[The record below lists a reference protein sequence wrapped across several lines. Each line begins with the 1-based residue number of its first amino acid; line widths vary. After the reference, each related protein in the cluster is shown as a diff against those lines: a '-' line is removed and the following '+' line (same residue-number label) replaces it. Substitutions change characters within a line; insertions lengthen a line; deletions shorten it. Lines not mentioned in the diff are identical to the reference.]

1 MKRTYLCAAIL
12 CSIVVAGMQAGLE
25 AQEGATPRV
34 ANKTE
39 GNANGH
45 VLDPAIEMAK
55 KALANSQANIRDYS
69 CTLVKR
75 ERIDGELKPY
85 DYIYTKIR
93 NRKVENGKTVQPFSV
108 YMYFLRPAD
117 AKGREVIYVEG
128 RDEGKMCAHEGGRV
142 GNIVPNLWL
151 DPKGFVAMKGQRY
164 PLTEVGLENLM
175 VQLITRAERDRKR
188 GECKVQ
194 FRRNAQVNGR
204 KCTVIQVVHPTRRDY
219 FDFHVAQIFV
229 DDQLQVPIRY
239 AAYDWPTAEGERPAL
254 IEEYTY
260 LNLKVNV
267 GLSNGDFDVSN
278 KNYNFE

>member
-1 MKRTYLCAAIL
+1 
-12 CSIVVAGMQAGLE
+12 
-25 AQEGATPRV
+25 
-34 ANKTE
+34 
-39 GNANGH
+39 
-45 VLDPAIEMAK
+45 
-55 KALANSQANIRDYS
+55 
-69 CTLVKR
+69 
-75 ERIDGELKPY
+75 
-85 DYIYTKIR
+85 
-93 NRKVENGKTVQPFSV
+93 
-108 YMYFLRPAD
+108 
-117 AKGREVIYVEG
+117 
-128 RDEGKMCAHEGGRV
+128 
-142 GNIVPNLWL
+142 
-151 DPKGFVAMKGQRY
+151 MKGQRY

-204 KCTVIQVVHPTRRDY
+204 ECTVIQVVHPTFRDY